1 MAPSASRLRSAR
13 NMKQSSRTRSTRNNI
28 SYREPSSDSD
38 REDFNQVVSEDEF
51 EAGPSRPR
59 RQRALAPPP
68 APTTASPRQTT
79 SRKRKASGPGHRRQH
94 AGLKRLKLSEL
105 DTKPKKGGG
114 TAIQLTGKTMPW
126 PTLPYHILIAI
137 FDYASRPLVNDIFQP
152 TSSVSWLCS
161 VALCCKAFAEPALST
176 LYYSPPLCPPNRAHR
191 LLSHLEHHKDTST
204 FNYGAKIKYLEIEA
218 SSTMLHKFVGWEPLD
233 LGALVSHTPQ
243 LRGIALHLFSDNLAW
258 RKSGR
263 SRGVTGSRAVYHRSM
278 TTALQENQIMLQD
291 WTWNHSLA
299 KQSHSAFPL
308 AQMKEV
314 HMMPPFQT
322 LRNLTLVNY
331 PSGPIEKG
339 RLCEDM
345 LAEAINLLPK
355 LSDLHFHICS
365 VNDRLLSKL
374 PHNLQTLEIVECPV
388 LKSSSL
394 DEFLA
399 AKGGNMRQL
408 ILNHNQSLNLSF
420 LTHLAQY
427 CPKLELI
434 KADLRYFG
442 SLNVTRDTDP
452 RYDALLDGERPTWPA
467 TLRNLELFH
476 LRKWNLNNAELF
488 FSSLI
493 DSAKTLPDLRQI
505 RIKASLD
512 ESGWRERIAF
522 RDNWTGKLRRVF
534 LRRSPPPNP
543 HLKSIAAFNIFKL
556 QQKKGKTVGREQPQT
571 LTRATATNLK
581 TEGTIRASRVEVVPR
596 MTIKNASESDSDTPL
611 VNVRRSTRAK
621 TQREDIYTLSES
633 SPMRPKA
640 PRRRRRR
647 KGSDDSSSED
657 SAIDDDGIHEPDTQR
672 TSVDCGAQLYV
683 QGLCNVVD
691 VLIDNL
697 RPTEE
702 QLKEDD
708 FLDDEVSGDEDW
720 NGDDDM
726 PGDNRYAW

>member
-1 MAPSASRLRSAR
+1 
-13 NMKQSSRTRSTRNNI
+13 MKQPSRTRSTRNNNI

-38 REDFNQVVSEDEF
+38 REDFNQVVSDDDF

-59 RQRALAPPP
+59 QQRAPPL
-68 APTTASPRQTT
+68 TSITASPRQTT
-79 SRKRKASGPGHRRQH
+79 SRKRRAPGPGHRRQH
-94 AGLKRLKLSEL
+94 VDLKRLKLSEL
-105 DTKPKKGGG
+105 DMKPKKGGG
-114 TAIQLTGKTMPW
+114 TAIQFTGKTMPW

-152 TSSVSWLCS
+152 TPSVNWLCS

-191 LLSHLEHHKDTST
+191 LLSHLEHHNNTST

-314 HMMPPFQT
+314 HIMPPFQT

-355 LSDLHFHICS
+355 LTDLHFHISS
-365 VNDRLLSKL
+365 VSDRLLSKL
-374 PHNLQTLEIVECPV
+374 PHNLQLLEIVECPV

-394 DEFLA
+394 DDFLA
-399 AKGGNMRQL
+399 TKGGNMRQL
-408 ILNHNQSLNLSF
+408 ILDHNQSLNLSF
-420 LTHLAQY
+420 LTNLAQY

-467 TLRNLELFH
+467 TLRSVELFH

-488 FSSLI
+488 FSSLT

-522 RDNWTGKLRRVF
+522 RDNWTGKLRRAF

-556 QQKKGKTVGREQPQT
+556 QQKKGKTVVREQKPQT

-581 TEGTIRASRVEVVPR
+581 NEDTTRASRVEVVPR
-596 MTIKNASESDSDTPL
+596 MKIKDASESDSDTPL

-621 TQREDIYTLSES
+621 TQREDVYTLSES

-657 SAIDDDGIHEPDTQR
+657 SAIDDDGIHEPDSQR

-720 NGDDDM
+720 NGEDDM

>member
-13 NMKQSSRTRSTRNNI
+13 NMKQSSSTRSTRNNI

-38 REDFNQVVSEDEF
+38 REDFNQVVSEEEF

-59 RQRALAPPP
+59 RQRAPPP
-68 APTTASPRQTT
+68 TASPRQTT
-79 SRKRKASGPGHRRQH
+79 SRKRKASGARHRRQYVR
-94 AGLKRLKLSEL
+94 LKRLKLSEL
-105 DTKPKKGGG
+105 DIEPKKGGG
-114 TAIQLTGKTMPW
+114 AAIQLTGKIMPW

-152 TSSVSWLCS
+152 TSSVNWLCN

-191 LLSHLEHHKDTST
+191 LLSLLEHHKDTTT

-278 TTALQENQIMLQD
+278 TTALRENKIMLQD

-322 LRNLTLVNY
+322 LRSLTLVNY

-355 LSDLHFHICS
+355 LTDLHFHISS

-388 LKSSSL
+388 LKSSSI
-394 DEFLA
+394 DDFLA

-408 ILNHNQSLNLSF
+408 ILDHNQSMNLSF

-427 CPKLELI
+427 CPKLELL

-442 SLNVTRDTDP
+442 TLNVTRDTDP

-467 TLRNLELFH
+467 TLRSLELYH
-476 LRKWNLNNAELF
+476 LRKWNLQIAELF
-488 FSSLI
+488 FSSLT
-493 DSAKTLPDLRQI
+493 DSAKALPDLRQL

-522 RDNWTGKLRRVF
+522 RDSWTGMLRRVF

-543 HLKSIAAFNIFKL
+543 HLKSIAAFKLFKL
-556 QQKKGKTVGREQPQT
+556 QQKKGKTVVLAQKSQT
-571 LTRATATNLK
+571 VTRATASNLNN
-581 TEGTIRASRVEVVPR
+581 EDTIRASRVEVVPR
-596 MTIKNASESDSDTPL
+596 MTIKDASESDSDTPL
-611 VNVRRSTRAK
+611 VNIRRSTRAK
-621 TQREDIYTLSES
+621 TQREDMYTLSES
-633 SPMRPKA
+633 SPIRPKA

-657 SAIDDDGIHEPDTQR
+657 SAIDDDGILEPDTQR